1 MENIEFK
8 FQIEADDDGYV
19 SYECPFCKST
29 FSLNA
34 SEVQK
39 DDPVYTEMYCPYCG

>member
-19 SYECPFCKST
+19 EVTPF
-29 FSLNA
+29 FW
-34 SEVQK
+34 
-39 DDPVYTEMYCPYCG
+39 TEGC